1 MNLFKKE
8 CLAST
13 DLAEKPE
20 VTKDFISISKSYL
33 PKGEYFPGPFKKEW
47 LFLHHTAGWHDPY
60 QVIDCWAKDKRGE
73 VATEFVIGG
82 QSVKGDNIK
91 FDGEI
96 VQAFPTGG
104 RGWHLG
110 TGSNSVHNNSVGI
123 EVCNFGQIV
132 NGKTYVNVS
141 ANITQTVRL
150 DKPFRGYQHWHKYS
164 DKQIESLKSLI
175 LFIAKRDN
183 IDPRV
188 GLVTLI
194 KSKGA
199 NEAFDFY
206 DPAYIAKNKGIYSHS
221 NILKTK
227 VDMFPQQELIDM
239 LLSL

>member
-1 MNLFKKE
+1 MKARKN
-8 CLAST
+8 
-13 DLAEKPE
+13 D
-20 VTKDFISISKSYL
+20 
-33 PKGEYFPGPFKKEW
+33 
-47 LFLHHTAGWHDPY
+47 H
-60 QVIDCWAKDKRGE
+60 
-73 VATEFVIGG
+73 
-82 QSVKGDNIK
+82 
-91 FDGEI
+91 
-96 VQAFPTGG
+96 
-104 RGWHLG
+104 
-110 TGSNSVHNNSVGI
+110 
-123 EVCNFGQIV
+123 
-132 NGKTYVNVS
+132 NVS